1 MKKTAFFL
9 FVALV
14 LSIFISCAT
23 TSRKFNEMRN
33 ICEKIEGNYEFTE
46 AEFEKT
52 NARFFEMVDKLESSN
67 LSNEEQE
74 ELAQLKGRYVGAVT
88 AKATKSLKN
97 ILSDE
102 LGNLFKGFVEGVS
115 NSFNK

>member
-33 ICEKIEGNYEFTE
+33 ICEKIEGKTEYTE
-46 AEFEKT
+46 AEYEKMHT
-52 NARFFEMVDKLESSN
+52 RFIEIVKELESHN
-67 LSNEEQE
+67 LNSE
-74 ELAQLKGRYVGAVT
+74 ELKELSQIKGRYAGAIT
-88 AKATKSLKN
+88 AKATTNLSN
-97 ILSDE
+97 IFGAFGDAL
-102 LGNLFKGFVEGVS
+102 KGFVEGVS